1 MSNSSSLLDNRYM
14 KQLVVNRL
22 DSQTIRSQNI
32 NDGPNFIFSLI
43 CNNALIENGSNNNEL
58 FLTLNK
64 SNTNIT
70 KFSDRP
76 IRISENNYSFDTFS
90 ALFYLDKEFNSF
102 ESDPP
107 NGVISDGINQQ
118 TFVFTHE
125 LHESFEN
132 NEIDSTLKLK
142 LVTLNNEDIII
153 KTGVNNY
160 NVFIDKLVANSIV
173 KITRILQIA
182 SMQYVPEIE
191 HNKMRIVQIFDDYL
205 IGNVL
210 RGPAGPYQVTFTKV
224 NENEWFGGG
233 WTFNSK
239 VQSN

>member
-1 MSNSSSLLDNRYM
+1 MSNSSSLLHNRYI

-22 DSQTIRSQNI
+22 DAQTIRSENI
-32 NDGPNFIFSLI
+32 NDGPNFMFSLI

-160 NVFIDKLVANSIV
+160 NVF
-173 KITRILQIA
+173 
-182 SMQYVPEIE
+182 Y
-191 HNKMRIVQIFDDYL
+191 
-205 IGNVL
+205 
-210 RGPAGPYQVTFTKV
+210 
-224 NENEWFGGG
+224 
-233 WTFNSK
+233 
-239 VQSN
+239 

>member
-1 MSNSSSLLDNRYM
+1 MPNSSSLLDNRYM

-22 DSQTIRSQNI
+22 DAQTIRSENI
-32 NDGPNFIFSLI
+32 NDGPNFMFSLI
-43 CNNALIENGSNNNEL
+43 CNNALIENSSNNEL
-58 FLTLNK
+58 ILTLNK

-76 IRISENNYSFDTFS
+76 IRISENNYNFDTFS

-160 NVFIDKLVANSIV
+160 NIFIDNFIRGETVKLISVTGEAQLEYTIERIKKEGNTTIIRGTVIQKDIELILNSTNDKTIY
-173 KITRILQIA
+173 IDTTYRQLWRIKQ
-182 SMQYVPEIE
+182 
-191 HNKMRIVQIFDDYL
+191 
-205 IGNVL
+205 
-210 RGPAGPYQVTFTKV
+210 
-224 NENEWFGGG
+224 
-233 WTFNSK
+233 
-239 VQSN
+239 QSI

>member
-22 DSQTIRSQNI
+22 DAQTIRSDNI
-32 NDGPNFIFSLI
+32 NDGPNFLFSLI

-107 NGVISDGINQQ
+107 NGVISDGTNQQ

-142 LVTLNNEDIII
+142 LVTLNNEDVII
-153 KTGVNNY
+153 KTGINNY
-160 NVFIDKLVANSIV
+160 NIFIDSFTAGDTLSG
-173 KITRILQIA
+173 TR
-182 SMQYVPEIE
+182 
-191 HNKMRIVQIFDDYL
+191 D
-205 IGNVL
+205 GL
-210 RGPAGPYQVTFTKV
+210 RGIFTISSITGNNAIGTLQTHLGTPRFVTLTIDDNKLTR
-224 NENEWFGGG
+224 GG
-233 WTFNSK
+233 WVFK
-239 VQSN
+239 P

>member
-22 DSQTIRSQNI
+22 DAQTIRSENI
-32 NDGPNFIFSLI
+32 NDGPNFMFSLI
-43 CNNALIENGSNNNEL
+43 CNNALIENSSNNEL
-58 FLTLNK
+58 ILTLNK

-70 KFSDRP
+70 KFTDRP

-132 NEIDSTLKLK
+132 DEIDSTLKLK

-153 KTGVNNY
+153 KTGINNY
-160 NVFIDKLVANSIV
+160 NIFIDNFRVGELLHGRSYDGLPGKFTILRIIGTNVIGTLQTKNNP
-173 KITRILQIA
+173 TRLA
-182 SMQYVPEIE
+182 RFEIE
-191 HNKMRIVQIFDDYL
+191 GKE
-205 IGNVL
+205 L
-210 RGPAGPYQVTFTKV
+210 RGQ
-224 NENEWFGGG
+224 G
-233 WTFNSK
+233 WVFKLSP
-239 VQSN
+239 

>member
-1 MSNSSSLLDNRYM
+1 MSNSCSLLDNRYM

-22 DSQTIRSQNI
+22 DAQTIRSENI
-32 NDGPNFIFSLI
+32 NDGPNFMFSLI
-43 CNNALIENGSNNNEL
+43 CNNALIENSSNNEL
-58 FLTLNK
+58 ILTLNK

-102 ESDPP
+102 KSDPP

-142 LVTLNNEDIII
+142 LVTLNNKDIII
-153 KTGVNNY
+153 KTGINNY
-160 NVFIDKLVANSIV
+160 NVFIDKLVVNSVVI
-173 KITRILQIA
+173 ITRILPFA
-182 SMQYVPEIE
+182 SWQYGPETDY
-191 HNKMRIVQIFDDYL
+191 NKMRIVKKFDDYL
-205 IGNVL
+205 IGTVL
-210 RGPAGPYQVTFTKV
+210 RGPVGPYQVKFTKV
-224 NENEWFGGG
+224 NENEWRGRG
-233 WTFNSK
+233 WTFDLK
-239 VQSN
+239 AQSN